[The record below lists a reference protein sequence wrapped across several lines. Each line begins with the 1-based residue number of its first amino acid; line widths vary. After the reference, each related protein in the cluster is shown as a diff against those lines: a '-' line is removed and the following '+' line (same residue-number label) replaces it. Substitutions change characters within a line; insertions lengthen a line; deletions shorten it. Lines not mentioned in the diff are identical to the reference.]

1 MLLLLLWQGQ
11 EWKEKKARTRKQ
23 KSSKAEP
30 DVDISDSTKV
40 EELLKEPEAGDYQA
54 ERYDRGGSVP
64 RGRRNDRAP
73 PRFQKGA
80 LCCVHFRSPVSAVKC
95 GIVRNFALLQLRQVE
110 AEMRTNEEMPSQGTA
125 VEVGVEVHEVEGEAV
140 DRRDPGKTHW
150 LLNVQQF

>member
-1 MLLLLLWQGQ
+1 MLLLLFWQGQ